1 MNTNTKQTENLSE
14 CGNKSKPLLCEVTM
28 PTMEQFG
35 WYSASHFEEESGW
48 MYEGGEEAYY
58 KALKK
63 YNFMIENGLGED
75 DMKNDIS
82 LPHEF

>member
-1 MNTNTKQTENLSE
+1 MYEE
-14 CGNKSKPLLCEVTM
+14 G
-28 PTMEQFG
+28 
-35 WYSASHFEEESGW
+35 EEE
-48 MYEGGEEAYY
+48 YY

>member
-1 MNTNTKQTENLSE
+1 MKTDTKSTKNTAEL
-14 CGNKSKPLLCEVTM
+14 GNKSKPLLCEVTM

-48 MYEGGEEAYY
+48 MYEEGEEEYY

>member
-1 MNTNTKQTENLSE
+1 MNQEKNNNQENDQL
-14 CGNKSKPLLCEVTM
+14 GNSSKPLLCEVIM

-58 KALKK
+58 EALKK